1 MREVC
6 QGVEAIFLLLYNEF
20 RQSIRASEQNCRD
33 VAARLADEV
42 SRICNESSRI
52 QTSGDVES
60 WAHTLATH
68 RLKQVLSYYKLG
80 SQRGRVELQ
89 STLSAI
95 VYRYITPPQTAA
107 SYQARLTLIEDF
119 LQGFYVEALN
129 AFRRENLID
138 ASYRPRT
145 LLELAEY
152 MAFTERY
159 GKRRIPLPGRRS
171 QQLIILRAQTFSQQQ
186 PPETSVDMDTAAEGA
201 TPESDTNW
209 NDAAI
214 QQVREMMVASEPEPL
229 EASLRDTVIEELLTY
244 LEERQQSDCAD
255 YFTLR
260 LQDLPTSE
268 IEEILDLTP
277 RQRDYL
283 QQRFKYHLI
292 RFALSHRWELV
303 HQWLE
308 ADLERNLGLTP
319 LEWHRFQSQINATQK
334 ELLELKHKGRSTSEI
349 AQALGCTVTQVEKR
363 WFKLL
368 EIAWDIRNSSVSGS
382 GASQDE

>member
-1 MREVC
+1 
-6 QGVEAIFLLLYNEF
+6 
-20 RQSIRASEQNCRD
+20 
-33 VAARLADEV
+33 
-42 SRICNESSRI
+42 
-52 QTSGDVES
+52 
-60 WAHTLATH
+60 
-68 RLKQVLSYYKLG
+68 
-80 SQRGRVELQ
+80 
-89 STLSAI
+89 
-95 VYRYITPPQTAA
+95 
-107 SYQARLTLIEDF
+107 
-119 LQGFYVEALN
+119 
-129 AFRRENLID
+129 
-138 ASYRPRT
+138 
-145 LLELAEY
+145 
-152 MAFTERY
+152 
-159 GKRRIPLPGRRS
+159 
-171 QQLIILRAQTFSQQQ
+171 
-186 PPETSVDMDTAAEGA
+186 
-201 TPESDTNW
+201 
-209 NDAAI
+209 
-214 QQVREMMVASEPEPL
+214 
-229 EASLRDTVIEELLTY
+229 VIEELLTY